1 MKYVT
6 DKFKNK
12 GDYEDIKVFD
22 KAHDKDPDPEKR
34 TGCSFDDFIALKGKK
49 NIGEGMDK
57 IIARLAD
64 ENTDLKGVIDIAH
77 FNDEKKLGSGKE
89 MVDKLTDLISIFQ
102 RPELDFS
109 KNKAEGDDII
119 GDAYEYLMR
128 KFATESGKS
137 KGQFY
142 TPAEVSRILANVVGI
157 SRCTDSSATVCDPAC
172 GSGSLLIRAIDAA
185 PFPIMGY
192 GQEKESTTAGLAK
205 MNAVLH
211 RKAEITIKSGNTF
224 SNPQYLDKSDNSIL
238 ERFNYIVAN
247 PPFSMK
253 NWRDGIAGKEYGRFE
268 GYGDMPPEKN
278 GDYAWLM
285 HILKALKSNGK
296 AAVILP
302 HGVLFRGNAEA
313 TIREAIIKKHWIKG
327 IISLPAN
334 LFYGTGIAACVLVID
349 KEGAANRQGIFMID
363 ASHGYVKDGNKN
375 RLRERDIYRI
385 ITTFNEQ
392 ITTDPKYARF
402 VLNDEIEKKNE
413 YNLNITRYID
423 STDPEDIQDIYAHIH
438 GGIPAVDI
446 DGLKKYWGVFPSL
459 KTELLTAISEKY
471 YNLNVE
477 HENIRQT
484 IYKNAEFSEY
494 GEKLDDAFAAWK
506 SKEYPA
512 LSTLDE
518 DVSARELIAS
528 LAEAILI
535 EFENLTLIDKYDV
548 YQVLLAYWNEV
559 MNDDVSLIISEPDG
573 YANARATDNI
583 EEEITSG
590 KKKGE
595 MKITGWEG
603 RLIPKNI
610 VIDAFFREEKNAIEE
625 AENVAAETESQLSD
639 LIESADED
647 SSLADVAE
655 NGKVKAKDIEAKI
668 AELTQHVETEETIEL
683 VNLLELLPM
692 QKKRLQAYLVG
703 HPLCKSVVNEK
714 GNVTKTA
721 IVDRLTIIRTVESIP
736 ESLQEDVNQLK
747 EALELCGKVSE
758 YNKIV
763 KDLYQALDEK
773 CRARYE
779 TLTDD
784 EILDLL
790 VNRKWFNSIF
800 SGISDLYA
808 AISHHLTNRII
819 ELAERY
825 ESTLPQLDQWFDVKT
840 RGLSSRAK
848 AKLKEKWGTMQKVY
862 SSRSRL
868 EKVAWD
874 IIQDFN
880 MKPRLMDGNG
890 NAILVADGI
899 PTACKYYEIFQ
910 QMGFKK
916 CAIISSYTPNKGE
929 LRTDTVSDEDDT
941 ETFLKYETYLKMLG
955 LDPSN
960 LPNAGS
966 VQAKVEEFE
975 KEAKRKFVEEPAN
988 MKLLIVVAVVTGF
1001 EFAFACIGK
1010 LCGRRQNFVS
1020 PFQKLLFGNGV
1031 STDIVTSW
1039 LENGHLNLID
1049 VVDITEGFQCT

>member
-1 MKYVT
+1 MAVKKTQLYASLWASCDKLRGGMDSSEYKDYILTLLFMKYVT

-12 GDYEDIKVFD
+12 GAYEDIKVFD

-77 FNDEKKLGSGKE
+77 FNDEKKLG

-109 KNKAEGDDII
+109 RNKTEGDDII

-157 SRCTDSSATVCDPAC
+157 SRCTDTSATVCDPAC

-185 PFPIMGY
+185 PIPIMGY

-238 ERFNYIVAN
+238 ERFDYIVAN

-268 GYGDMPPEKN
+268 GYGDTPPEKN

-285 HILKALKSNGK
+285 HIFKALKSNGK

-363 ASHGYVKDGNKN
+363 ASRGYVKDGNKN

-402 VLNDEIEKKNE
+402 VPNDEIEKKNG

-446 DGLKKYWGVFPSL
+446 DSLSKYWNVFPSL
-459 KTELLTAISEKY
+459 KAELLTAISEKY
-471 YNLNVE
+471 YSLNVE

-494 GEKLDDAFAAWK
+494 GEKLDEAFAAWK
-506 SKEYPA
+506 AKEYPA
-512 LSTLDE
+512 LSSLDE
-518 DVSARELIAS
+518 DVSARELIVS
-528 LAEAILI
+528 LAEDILA
-535 EFENLTLIDKYDV
+535 EFEHLTLIDKYDV

-583 EEEITSG
+583 EEEITQG
-590 KKKGE
+590 KNKGE
-595 MKITGWEG
+595 MKVTGWEG
-603 RLIPKNI
+603 RLIPKSI
-610 VIDAFFREEKNAIEE
+610 VIDAFFRDEKNAIEE
-625 AENVAAETESQLSD
+625 AENVVAETESQLSD
-639 LIESADED
+639 LVESADEE
-647 SSLADVAE
+647 SALAHVAE
-655 NGKVKAKDIEAKI
+655 NGKVKAKDLEAKI
-668 AELTQHVETEETIEL
+668 EELTQHVETEETIEL
-683 VNLLELLPM
+683 ELLMDQLPM

-703 HPLCKSVVNEK
+703 HPLCESALTEK
-714 GNVTKTA
+714 GTVTKSS
-721 IVDRLTIIRTVESIP
+721 IMLRLFIIRTVESMP
-736 ESLQEDVNQLK
+736 ESLQDDVKQLRQALDLCGKVSDYNKVDVNQLK
-747 EALELCGKVSE
+747 AALELCGMISD
-758 YNKIV
+758 YNKVV
-763 KDLYQALDEK
+763 KDLNKALDEK
-773 CRARYE
+773 CRTRYDR
-779 TLTDD
+779 LTDE

-790 VNRKWFNSIF
+790 VNKKWFDSIF
-800 SGISDLYA
+800 SGIAELYT

-819 ELAERY
+819 ELADRY
-825 ESTLPQLDQWFDVKT
+825 EDTLPD
-840 RGLSSRAK
+840 
-848 AKLKEKWGTMQKVY
+848 
-862 SSRSRL
+862 L
-868 EKVAWD
+868 EKD
-874 IIQDFN
+874 
-880 MKPRLMDGNG
+880 
-890 NAILVADGI
+890 
-899 PTACKYYEIFQ
+899 TTEYEAKVKSHLER
-910 QMGFKK
+910 MGFKW
-916 CAIISSYTPNKGE
+916 E
-929 LRTDTVSDEDDT
+929 
-941 ETFLKYETYLKMLG
+941 
-955 LDPSN
+955 
-960 LPNAGS
+960 
-966 VQAKVEEFE
+966 
-975 KEAKRKFVEEPAN
+975 
-988 MKLLIVVAVVTGF
+988 
-1001 EFAFACIGK
+1001 
-1010 LCGRRQNFVS
+1010 
-1020 PFQKLLFGNGV
+1020 
-1031 STDIVTSW
+1031 
-1039 LENGHLNLID
+1039 
-1049 VVDITEGFQCT
+1049 

>member
-1 MKYVT
+1 MAVKKTQLYASLWASCDKLRGGMDSSEYKDYILTLLFMKYVT

-12 GDYEDIKVFD
+12 GAYEDIKVFD

-49 NIGEGMDK
+49 HIGEGMDK

-109 KNKAEGDDII
+109 RNKVEGDDII

-157 SRCTDSSATVCDPAC
+157 SRCTDTSATVCDPAC
-172 GSGSLLIRAIDAA
+172 GSGSLLIRAVDAA
-185 PFPIMGY
+185 PVPIMGF

-211 RKAEITIKSGNTF
+211 RKAEIIIKSGNTF
-224 SNPQYLDKSDNSIL
+224 SNPQYLDKSDSSIL
-238 ERFNYIVAN
+238 ERFDYIVAN

-268 GYGDMPPEKN
+268 GYGDTPPEKN

-302 HGVLFRGNAEA
+302 HGVLFRGNSEA
-313 TIREAIIKKHWIKG
+313 TIREAIIKRHWIKG

-363 ASHGYVKDGNKN
+363 ASRGYVKDGNKN

-402 VLNDEIEKKNE
+402 VPNDEIEKKNG

-446 DGLKKYWGVFPSL
+446 DGLSKFWEVFPSL

-471 YNLNVE
+471 YSLNVA
-477 HENIRQT
+477 HEDIRQT
-484 IYKNAEFSEY
+484 IYKNAEFSDY
-494 GEKLDDAFAAWK
+494 GEKLDEAFTAWK
-506 SKEYPA
+506 TKEYPI
-512 LSTLDE
+512 LSALDE
-518 DVSARELIAS
+518 DVSARELIVS
-528 LAEAILI
+528 LAEDILA
-535 EFENLTLIDKYDV
+535 EFEHLTLIDKYDV

-559 MNDDVSLIISEPDG
+559 MNDDVSLIISERDG
-573 YANARATDNI
+573 YANARETDDI
-583 EEEITSG
+583 EEEVTQG
-590 KKKGE
+590 KNKGE
-595 MKITGWEG
+595 MKTVGWEG
-603 RLIPKNI
+603 RLIPKTI
-610 VIDAFFREEKNAIEE
+610 MIDAFFRDEKNAIEE
-625 AENVAAETESQLSD
+625 AENVVAETESRLSD
-639 LIESADED
+639 LIESADEE
-647 SSLADVAE
+647 SALADVAE
-655 NGKVKAKDIEAKI
+655 NGKVKAKDVEAKI
-668 AELTQHVETEETIEL
+668 EELTKHVETEETIEL
-683 VNLLELLPM
+683 ELLMNQLPM

-703 HPLCKSVVNEK
+703 HPLCESALTEK
-714 GNVTKTA
+714 GTVTKSSITL
-721 IVDRLTIIRTVESIP
+721 RLFIIRTVESVP
-736 ESLQEDVNQLK
+736 EILQDDVNQLRA
-747 EALELCGKVSE
+747 ALELCGKVSD
-758 YNKIV
+758 YNKV
-763 KDLYQALDEK
+763 VRDLNKALDEK
-773 CRARYE
+773 CRARYK
-779 TLTDD
+779 TLTDA
-784 EILDLL
+784 EIIDLL
-790 VNRKWFNSIF
+790 VNKKWFDSIF
-800 SGISDLYA
+800 AGITDLYA

-825 ESTLPQLDQWFDVKT
+825 ESTLPQLESDTTEYETKVKSHLERIHAYKYNEGVADGVVLDLRYEYRDVPQDLSSQDRVDQWFDVKT

-941 ETFLKYETYLKMLG
+941 ETFLKYE
-955 LDPSN
+955 
-960 LPNAGS
+960 
-966 VQAKVEEFE
+966 E
-975 KEAKRKFVEEPAN
+975 
-988 MKLLIVVAVVTGF
+988 
-1001 EFAFACIGK
+1001 
-1010 LCGRRQNFVS
+1010 
-1020 PFQKLLFGNGV
+1020 
-1031 STDIVTSW
+1031 
-1039 LENGHLNLID
+1039 
-1049 VVDITEGFQCT
+1049 

>member
-1 MKYVT
+1 MAVKKTQLYASLWASCDKLRGGMDSSEYKDYILTLLFMKYVT

-12 GDYEDIKVFD
+12 GAYEDIKVFD

-109 KNKAEGDDII
+109 RNKAEGDDII

-157 SRCTDSSATVCDPAC
+157 SRCTNTSATVCDPAC

-185 PFPIMGY
+185 PIPIMGY

-238 ERFNYIVAN
+238 ERFDYIVAN

-363 ASHGYVKDGNKN
+363 ASRGYVKDGNKN

-402 VLNDEIEKKNE
+402 VPNDEIEKKNG

-446 DGLKKYWGVFPSL
+446 DGLSKYWEVFPSL
-459 KTELLTAISEKY
+459 KSELLTAIIITKLAMSE
-471 YNLNVE
+471 E
-477 HENIRQT
+477 ENIALHFNT
-484 IYKNAEFSEY
+484 NP
-494 GEKLDDAFAAWK
+494 DAFTK
-506 SKEYPA
+506 SVEIGDGIYVWTNTSTQSKLSVLSRLFKLYNEDPSDLVFYLRDENEANEDEPGSRYELRRKYWTCA
-512 LSTLDE
+512 LPIIQKAHGE
-518 DVSARELIAS
+518 DGSFSNVNPSRDNWLNGSFGIGGFYLCCVA
-528 LAEAILI
+528 
-535 EFENLTLIDKYDV
+535 NYD
-548 YQVLLAYWNEV
+548 A
-559 MNDDVSLIISEPDG
+559 
-573 YANARATDNI
+573 ARA
-583 EEEITSG
+583 EVVF
-590 KKKGE
+590 
-595 MKITGWEG
+595 G
-603 RLIPKNI
+603 RGNKQENK
-610 VIDAFFREEKNAIEE
+610 DAFDSLYTHK
-625 AENVAAETESQLSD
+625 AE
-639 LIESADED
+639 IESALGTTLQWNRGDD
-647 SSLADVAE
+647 IKSSKVFIQLNNVSIENETDWLQMANFHADW
-655 NGKVKAKDIEAKI
+655 
-668 AELTQHVETEETIEL
+668 T
-683 VNLLELLPM
+683 
-692 QKKRLQAYLVG
+692 KKFYDVIV
-703 HPLCKSVVNEK
+703 PFIK
-714 GNVTKTA
+714 G
-721 IVDRLTIIRTVESIP
+721 
-736 ESLQEDVNQLK
+736 
-747 EALELCGKVSE
+747 
-758 YNKIV
+758 
-763 KDLYQALDEK
+763 
-773 CRARYE
+773 
-779 TLTDD
+779 
-784 EILDLL
+784 
-790 VNRKWFNSIF
+790 
-800 SGISDLYA
+800 
-808 AISHHLTNRII
+808 
-819 ELAERY
+819 
-825 ESTLPQLDQWFDVKT
+825 
-840 RGLSSRAK
+840 
-848 AKLKEKWGTMQKVY
+848 
-862 SSRSRL
+862 
-868 EKVAWD
+868 
-874 IIQDFN
+874 
-880 MKPRLMDGNG
+880 
-890 NAILVADGI
+890 
-899 PTACKYYEIFQ
+899 
-910 QMGFKK
+910 
-916 CAIISSYTPNKGE
+916 
-929 LRTDTVSDEDDT
+929 
-941 ETFLKYETYLKMLG
+941 
-955 LDPSN
+955 
-960 LPNAGS
+960 
-966 VQAKVEEFE
+966 
-975 KEAKRKFVEEPAN
+975 
-988 MKLLIVVAVVTGF
+988 
-1001 EFAFACIGK
+1001 
-1010 LCGRRQNFVS
+1010 
-1020 PFQKLLFGNGV
+1020 
-1031 STDIVTSW
+1031 
-1039 LENGHLNLID
+1039 
-1049 VVDITEGFQCT
+1049 

>member
-1 MKYVT
+1 M
-6 DKFKNK
+6 
-12 GDYEDIKVFD
+12 
-22 KAHDKDPDPEKR
+22 
-34 TGCSFDDFIALKGKK
+34 
-49 NIGEGMDK
+49 
-57 IIARLAD
+57 
-64 ENTDLKGVIDIAH
+64 
-77 FNDEKKLGSGKE
+77 
-89 MVDKLTDLISIFQ
+89 TDLISIFQ

-109 KNKAEGDDII
+109 RNKAEGDDII

-157 SRCTDSSATVCDPAC
+157 SRCTDTSATVCDPAC

-185 PFPIMGY
+185 PIPIMGY

-238 ERFNYIVAN
+238 ERFDYIVAN

-268 GYGDMPPEKN
+268 GYGDTPPEKN

-363 ASHGYVKDGNKN
+363 ASRGYVKDGNKN

-402 VLNDEIEKKNE
+402 VPNDEIEKKNE

-446 DGLKKYWGVFPSL
+446 DSLSKYWDVFPSL
-459 KTELLTAISEKY
+459 KAELLTAISEKY
-471 YNLNVE
+471 YSLNVE

-484 IYKNAEFSEY
+484 IYKNAEFSDY
-494 GEKLDDAFAAWK
+494 GEKLDEAFAAWK
-506 SKEYPA
+506 AMEYPI
-512 LSTLDE
+512 LSALDE
-518 DVSARELIAS
+518 DVSARELIVS
-528 LAEAILI
+528 LAEDILA
-535 EFENLTLIDKYDV
+535 EFEHLILIDKYDV

-583 EEEITSG
+583 EEEITQG
-590 KKKGE
+590 KNKGE
-595 MKITGWEG
+595 MKVTGWEG
-603 RLIPKNI
+603 RSIPKTI

-625 AENVAAETESQLSD
+625 AENVVAETESQLSD
-639 LIESADED
+639 LIENADEE
-647 SSLADVAE
+647 SALADVAE
-655 NGKVKAKDIEAKI
+655 NGKVKAKDLEAKI
-668 AELTQHVETEETIEL
+668 EELTQHVETEETIEL
-683 VNLLELLPM
+683 ELMMNQLPM

-703 HPLCKSVVNEK
+703 HPLCKSALTDKGTVNK
-714 GNVTKTA
+714 SS
-721 IVDRLTIIRTVESIP
+721 IMLRLLVIRTEESVP
-736 ESLQEDVNQLK
+736 ESLQDDVNQLK
-747 EALELCGKVSE
+747 AALELCGKISD
-758 YNKIV
+758 YNKVV
-763 KDLYQALDEK
+763 KDLNKALDEK
-773 CRARYE
+773 CRARYDS
-779 TLTDD
+779 LTDD

-790 VNRKWFNSIF
+790 VNKKWFDSIF

-825 ESTLPQLDQWFDVKT
+825 ENTLPQLESDTTEYEAKVK
-840 RGLSSRAK
+840 SH
-848 AKLKEKWGTMQKVY
+848 
-862 SSRSRL
+862 L
-868 EKVAWD
+868 E
-874 IIQDFN
+874 
-880 MKPRLMDGNG
+880 R
-890 NAILVADGI
+890 
-899 PTACKYYEIFQ
+899 
-910 QMGFKK
+910 MGFKW
-916 CAIISSYTPNKGE
+916 E
-929 LRTDTVSDEDDT
+929 
-941 ETFLKYETYLKMLG
+941 
-955 LDPSN
+955 
-960 LPNAGS
+960 
-966 VQAKVEEFE
+966 
-975 KEAKRKFVEEPAN
+975 
-988 MKLLIVVAVVTGF
+988 
-1001 EFAFACIGK
+1001 
-1010 LCGRRQNFVS
+1010 
-1020 PFQKLLFGNGV
+1020 
-1031 STDIVTSW
+1031 
-1039 LENGHLNLID
+1039 
-1049 VVDITEGFQCT
+1049 

>member
-1 MKYVT
+1 MAVKKTQLYASLWASCDKLRGGMDSSEYKDYILTLLFMKYVT

-12 GDYEDIKVFD
+12 GAYEDIKVFD
-22 KAHDKDPDPEKR
+22 KAHDRETDPEKR

-64 ENTDLKGVIDIAH
+64 ENTELKGVIDIAH

-102 RPELDFS
+102 RQELDFS
-109 KNKAEGDDII
+109 RNKAEGDDII
-119 GDAYEYLMR
+119 GDAYEFLMR

-157 SRCTDSSATVCDPAC
+157 SHCTDVSATVCDPAC

-185 PFPIMGY
+185 PFSIMGY

-211 RKAEITIKSGNTF
+211 RKAEIIIKSGNTF
-224 SNPQYLDKSDNSIL
+224 SNPQYMDKSDNSVL
-238 ERFNYIVAN
+238 ERFDYIVAN

-285 HILKALKSNGK
+285 HILKTLKSNGK

-302 HGVLFRGNAEA
+302 HGVLFRGNTEA
-313 TIREAIIKKHWIKG
+313 TIRETIIKKHWIKG

-363 ASHGYVKDGNKN
+363 ASRGYVKDGNKN

-392 ITTDPKYARF
+392 ITTDSKYARF
-402 VLNDEIEKKNE
+402 VPNDEIEKKNE

-438 GGIPAVDI
+438 GGIPAIDI
-446 DGLKKYWGVFPSL
+446 DGLSKYWKIFPSL
-459 KTELLTAISEKY
+459 KSELLSAISEEY

-477 HENIRQT
+477 HESIRKT
-484 IYKNAEFSEY
+484 IYKNTEFSEY
-494 GEKLDDAFAAWK
+494 GEKLDEAFAAWK
-506 SKEYPA
+506 AKEYPVLSA
-512 LSTLDE
+512 LNE
-518 DVSARELIAS
+518 EVVARELIVS
-528 LAEAILI
+528 LAEDIIA
-535 EFENLTLIDKYDV
+535 EFEHLTLIDKYDV

-573 YANARATDNI
+573 YTNARVTDNI
-583 EEEITSG
+583 EEEITQG
-590 KKKGE
+590 KNKGE
-595 MKITGWEG
+595 MKVTGWEG
-603 RLIPKNI
+603 RLIPKSI

-625 AENVAAETESQLSD
+625 AEIIVAETEAQLSD
-639 LIESADED
+639 LIESADEE
-647 SSLADVAE
+647 SALADVAE
-655 NGKVKAKDIEAKI
+655 NGKVKAKDIEVKI
-668 AELTQHVETEETIEL
+668 VELTSTIETEETIEL
-683 VNLLELLPM
+683 EVIRMDLQLVNT
-692 QKKRLQAYLVG
+692 KKRLEAYLVG
-703 HPLCKSVVNEK
+703 HPLCKSAVNENGK
-714 GNVTKTA
+714 ITKSS
-721 IVDRLTIIRTVESIP
+721 IDYRLRIIRTEECVP
-736 ESLQEDVNQLK
+736 ESLQDDVNQLK
-747 EALELCGKVSE
+747 GALDLCGKVSD

-763 KDLYQALDEK
+763 KDLNKALDEK

-779 TLTDD
+779 KFTDN

-790 VNRKWFNSIF
+790 VNKKWFDGIF

-808 AISHHLTNRII
+808 EISHRLTSRII

-825 ESTLPQLDQWFDVKT
+825 EDTLPELDKVTIEYETKVK
-840 RGLSSRAK
+840 SH
-848 AKLKEKWGTMQKVY
+848 
-862 SSRSRL
+862 L
-868 EKVAWD
+868 E
-874 IIQDFN
+874 
-880 MKPRLMDGNG
+880 R
-890 NAILVADGI
+890 
-899 PTACKYYEIFQ
+899 
-910 QMGFKK
+910 MGFK
-916 CAIISSYTPNKGE
+916 
-929 LRTDTVSDEDDT
+929 
-941 ETFLKYETYLKMLG
+941 
-955 LDPSN
+955 
-960 LPNAGS
+960 
-966 VQAKVEEFE
+966 
-975 KEAKRKFVEEPAN
+975 
-988 MKLLIVVAVVTGF
+988 
-1001 EFAFACIGK
+1001 
-1010 LCGRRQNFVS
+1010 
-1020 PFQKLLFGNGV
+1020 
-1031 STDIVTSW
+1031 W
-1039 LENGHLNLID
+1039 
-1049 VVDITEGFQCT
+1049 

>member
-1 MKYVT
+1 
-6 DKFKNK
+6 
-12 GDYEDIKVFD
+12 
-22 KAHDKDPDPEKR
+22 
-34 TGCSFDDFIALKGKK
+34 
-49 NIGEGMDK
+49 
-57 IIARLAD
+57 
-64 ENTDLKGVIDIAH
+64 
-77 FNDEKKLGSGKE
+77 

-109 KNKAEGDDII
+109 RNKAEGDDII

-157 SRCTDSSATVCDPAC
+157 SCCTDSSATVCDPAC
-172 GSGSLLIRAIDAA
+172 GSGSLLIRALDAA
-185 PFPIMGY
+185 PIPIAGF

-224 SNPQYLDKSDNSIL
+224 SNPQYLDKTDSSIL
-238 ERFNYIVAN
+238 ERFDYIVAN

-268 GYGDMPPEKN
+268 GYGGTPPEKN

-285 HILKALKSNGK
+285 HILKALKNNGK

-363 ASHGYVKDGNKN
+363 ASRGYIKDGNKN

-402 VLNDEIEKKNE
+402 VPNDEIEKKNE

-484 IYKNAEFSEY
+484 IYKNTEFSEY
-494 GEKLDDAFAAWK
+494 GEKLDEAFSAWK
-506 SKEYPA
+506 AKEYPV

-518 DVSARELIAS
+518 DVSARELIVT
-528 LAEAILI
+528 LAEAILA
-535 EFENLTLIDKYDV
+535 EFEHLALIDKYDV
-548 YQVLLAYWNEV
+548 YQVLLAYWNET

-573 YANARATDNI
+573 YDNARATDNI
-583 EEEITSG
+583 EEEITQG

-595 MKITGWEG
+595 TKIVGWEG
-603 RLIPKNI
+603 RLIPKTI
-610 VIDAFFREEKNAIEE
+610 VIDAFFREEKNTIEE
-625 AENVAAETESQLSD
+625 AEAIVAETESQLSD
-639 LIESADED
+639 LIESADEE
-647 SSLADVAE
+647 SALADVAE

-668 AELTQHVETEETIEL
+668 EELTQHVETEETIEL
-683 VNLLELLPM
+683 ELLMVQLPM
-692 QKKRLQAYLVG
+692 RKNRLQAYLVG
-703 HPLCKSVVNEK
+703 HPLCKSAVTDKGTVNK
-714 GNVTKTA
+714 SS
-721 IVDRLTIIRTVESIP
+721 IMLRLLVIRTEESVP
-736 ESLQEDVNQLK
+736 ESLQDDVNQLK
-747 EALELCGKVSE
+747 DALELCGKVSD

-763 KDLYQALDEK
+763 RDLNKALDEK
-773 CRARYE
+773 CRSRYKV
-779 TLTDD
+779 LTDA
-784 EILDLL
+784 EIIDLL
-790 VNRKWFNSIF
+790 VNKKWFDSIF
-800 SGISDLYA
+800 AGITDLYA
-808 AISHHLTNRII
+808 AISHRLTNRII

-825 ESTLPQLDQWFDVKT
+825 ESTIPELESDTTKYEVKVK
-840 RGLSSRAK
+840 SH
-848 AKLKEKWGTMQKVY
+848 
-862 SSRSRL
+862 L
-868 EKVAWD
+868 E
-874 IIQDFN
+874 
-880 MKPRLMDGNG
+880 R
-890 NAILVADGI
+890 
-899 PTACKYYEIFQ
+899 
-910 QMGFKK
+910 MGFK
-916 CAIISSYTPNKGE
+916 
-929 LRTDTVSDEDDT
+929 
-941 ETFLKYETYLKMLG
+941 
-955 LDPSN
+955 
-960 LPNAGS
+960 
-966 VQAKVEEFE
+966 
-975 KEAKRKFVEEPAN
+975 
-988 MKLLIVVAVVTGF
+988 
-1001 EFAFACIGK
+1001 
-1010 LCGRRQNFVS
+1010 
-1020 PFQKLLFGNGV
+1020 
-1031 STDIVTSW
+1031 W
-1039 LENGHLNLID
+1039 
-1049 VVDITEGFQCT
+1049 

>member
-1 MKYVT
+1 
-6 DKFKNK
+6 
-12 GDYEDIKVFD
+12 
-22 KAHDKDPDPEKR
+22 
-34 TGCSFDDFIALKGKK
+34 
-49 NIGEGMDK
+49 MDK
-57 IIARLAD
+57 IVARLAD

-109 KNKAEGDDII
+109 QNKAEGDDII

-157 SRCTDSSATVCDPAC
+157 SRCTDTSATVCDPAC

-185 PFPIMGY
+185 PFLIMGY

-224 SNPQYLDKSDNSIL
+224 SNPQYLEKTDNSVL
-238 ERFNYIVAN
+238 ERFDYIVAN

-268 GYGDMPPEKN
+268 GYGDTPPEKN

-285 HILKALKSNGK
+285 HILKSLKSNGK

-334 LFYGTGIAACVLVID
+334 LFYGTGIAACILVID

-363 ASHGYVKDGNKN
+363 ASRGYMKDGNKN

-402 VLNDEIEKKNE
+402 VPNDEIEKKNE

-438 GGIPAVDI
+438 GGIPVVDI
-446 DGLKKYWGVFPSL
+446 DSLSKYWDVFPSL
-459 KTELLTAISEKY
+459 KVELLTAISEKY
-471 YNLNVE
+471 YSLNVK

-484 IYKNAEFSEY
+484 IYKNVEFSEY
-494 GEKLDDAFAAWK
+494 GEKLDEAFAVWK
-506 SKEYPA
+506 AKEYPV

-518 DVSARELIAS
+518 DVSARELIAN
-528 LAEAILI
+528 LAEDILA
-535 EFENLTLIDKYDV
+535 EFEHLELIDKYDV

-573 YANARATDNI
+573 YANARVTDNI
-583 EEEITSG
+583 EEEITQG
-590 KKKGE
+590 KNKGE
-595 MKITGWEG
+595 IKVTGWEG
-603 RLIPKNI
+603 RLIPKSI
-610 VIDAFFREEKNAIEE
+610 VIDTFFREEKNAIEE
-625 AENVAAETESQLSD
+625 AESIVAETESQLSD
-639 LIESADED
+639 LIESADEE
-647 SSLADVAE
+647 SALADVAE

-668 AELTQHVETEETIEL
+668 EELAQHVETEETIEL
-683 VNLLELLPM
+683 ERLMDQLPM
-692 QKKRLQAYLVG
+692 QKKCLQAYLVD
-703 HPLCKSVVNEK
+703 HPLCKSALTEK
-714 GNVTKTA
+714 ETITNSSITF
-721 IVDRLTIIRTVESIP
+721 RLFVIRTVESVP
-736 ESLQEDVNQLK
+736 ESFQEDVNQLK
-747 EALELCGKVSE
+747 AALELCEKVSD
-758 YNKIV
+758 YNKVV
-763 KDLYQALDEK
+763 KDLKKTLDEK

-784 EILDLL
+784 EIFDLL
-790 VNRKWFNSIF
+790 VNKKWFDSIF
-800 SGISDLYA
+800 LGISDLYA
-808 AISHHLTNRII
+808 AISHRLTNRII

-825 ESTLPQLDQWFDVKT
+825 ENTLTQLESDTAEHEAKVK
-840 RGLSSRAK
+840 SH
-848 AKLKEKWGTMQKVY
+848 
-862 SSRSRL
+862 L
-868 EKVAWD
+868 E
-874 IIQDFN
+874 
-880 MKPRLMDGNG
+880 R
-890 NAILVADGI
+890 
-899 PTACKYYEIFQ
+899 
-910 QMGFKK
+910 MGFKW
-916 CAIISSYTPNKGE
+916 E
-929 LRTDTVSDEDDT
+929 
-941 ETFLKYETYLKMLG
+941 
-955 LDPSN
+955 
-960 LPNAGS
+960 
-966 VQAKVEEFE
+966 
-975 KEAKRKFVEEPAN
+975 
-988 MKLLIVVAVVTGF
+988 
-1001 EFAFACIGK
+1001 
-1010 LCGRRQNFVS
+1010 
-1020 PFQKLLFGNGV
+1020 
-1031 STDIVTSW
+1031 
-1039 LENGHLNLID
+1039 
-1049 VVDITEGFQCT
+1049 

>member
-1 MKYVT
+1 
-6 DKFKNK
+6 
-12 GDYEDIKVFD
+12 
-22 KAHDKDPDPEKR
+22 
-34 TGCSFDDFIALKGKK
+34 
-49 NIGEGMDK
+49 
-57 IIARLAD
+57 
-64 ENTDLKGVIDIAH
+64 
-77 FNDEKKLGSGKE
+77 
-89 MVDKLTDLISIFQ
+89 
-102 RPELDFS
+102 
-109 KNKAEGDDII
+109 
-119 GDAYEYLMR
+119 
-128 KFATESGKS
+128 
-137 KGQFY
+137 
-142 TPAEVSRILANVVGI
+142 
-157 SRCTDSSATVCDPAC
+157 
-172 GSGSLLIRAIDAA
+172 
-185 PFPIMGY
+185 MGY

-238 ERFNYIVAN
+238 ERFDYIVAN

-253 NWRDGIAGKEYGRFE
+253 NWRDGLKEYGRFE
-268 GYGDMPPEKN
+268 GYGDTPPEKN

-285 HILKALKSNGK
+285 HILKTLKSNGK

-363 ASHGYVKDGNKN
+363 ASRGYVKDGNKN

-402 VLNDEIEKKNE
+402 VPNDEIEKKNE

-446 DGLKKYWGVFPSL
+446 NSLSKYWDVFPSL

-471 YNLNVE
+471 YSLNVE

-494 GEKLDDAFAAWK
+494 GEKLDDAFAEWK
-506 SKEYPA
+506 TKEYPA

-518 DVSARELIAS
+518 DVSAKELIVS
-528 LAEAILI
+528 LAEDILA
-535 EFENLTLIDKYDV
+535 EFEHLTLIDKYDV

-625 AENVAAETESQLSD
+625 AENVATETESQLLD
-639 LIESADED
+639 LIESADEE
-647 SSLADVAE
+647 SALADVAE
-655 NGKVKAKDIEAKI
+655 NGKVKVKDIEAKI

-683 VNLLELLPM
+683 EVILMDLHLVNT
-692 QKKRLQAYLVG
+692 KKRLEAYLVG
-703 HPLCKSVVNEK
+703 HPLCKSAVNENGK
-714 GNVTKTA
+714 ITKSS
-721 IVDRLTIIRTVESIP
+721 IEYRLSVIRTEESVP
-736 ESLQEDVNQLK
+736 EDLQDDVNQLK
-747 EALELCGKVSE
+747 MALELSNKISE

-763 KDLYQALDEK
+763 KELYQALDEK

-779 TLTDD
+779 TLTDE
-784 EILDLL
+784 EIIDLL
-790 VNRKWFNSIF
+790 VNRKWFDSIF

-808 AISHHLTNRII
+808 AISHRLTNRIV

-825 ESTLPQLDQWFDVKT
+825 ESTLPELSTDTAEYETKVK
-840 RGLSSRAK
+840 SH
-848 AKLKEKWGTMQKVY
+848 
-862 SSRSRL
+862 L
-868 EKVAWD
+868 E
-874 IIQDFN
+874 
-880 MKPRLMDGNG
+880 R
-890 NAILVADGI
+890 
-899 PTACKYYEIFQ
+899 
-910 QMGFKK
+910 MGF
-916 CAIISSYTPNKGE
+916 E
-929 LRTDTVSDEDDT
+929 
-941 ETFLKYETYLKMLG
+941 
-955 LDPSN
+955 
-960 LPNAGS
+960 
-966 VQAKVEEFE
+966 
-975 KEAKRKFVEEPAN
+975 
-988 MKLLIVVAVVTGF
+988 
-1001 EFAFACIGK
+1001 
-1010 LCGRRQNFVS
+1010 
-1020 PFQKLLFGNGV
+1020 
-1031 STDIVTSW
+1031 W
-1039 LENGHLNLID
+1039 
-1049 VVDITEGFQCT
+1049 